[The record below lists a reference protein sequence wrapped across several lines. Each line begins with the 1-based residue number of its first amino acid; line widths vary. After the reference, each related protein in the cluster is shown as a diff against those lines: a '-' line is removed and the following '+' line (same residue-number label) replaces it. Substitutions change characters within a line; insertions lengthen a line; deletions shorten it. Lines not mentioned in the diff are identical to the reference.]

1 MRELTIADVRAAVR
15 GGAVFAAGGGGWVD
29 HGLEIGGAAVGVGR
43 PKLVSVDEL
52 PDDAIIV
59 TCTAIGAPAGN
70 DWEMWGI
77 DYIKAVQL
85 LMDNYEGKV
94 VGVMT
99 PQNGMSSTINGWL
112 PAAALGLVVVD
123 ATGDIRAHPTGKM
136 GSMGLAARTDYETI
150 QVVVGGRRDTGS
162 YLELVVK
169 GTPAKTS
176 NILRTASDM
185 SGGFI
190 ASARHPIPAS
200 YVKEHGAI
208 GGVSIALDLGYAMIE
223 AESEGAEAIM
233 NTVAEKTKGS
243 YIGRGTVLKKDVHYS
258 GAFDIGTITM
268 DDGTGKPLVL
278 HVMNEYMAVD
288 DQDGNRL
295 TTYPDVITTF
305 DTASGLP
312 VSVGGV
318 KEGMEIAL
326 LVISKHDVPLSSSVK
341 DPTVYPEVEKALG
354 IPLAEYGLKDL

>member
-15 GGAVFAAGGGGWVD
+15 GGSVFASGGGGWVD
-29 HGLEIGGAAVGVGR
+29 HGLEIGGAAVGIGR

-52 PDDAIIV
+52 PDDAIII
-59 TCTAIGAPAGN
+59 TTTAIGAPAGRE
-70 DWEMWGI
+70 WEMWGV

-136 GSMGLAARTDYETI
+136 GSMGLASRTDYETI

-190 ASARHPIPAS
+190 ASARHPLPAS
-200 YVKEHGAI
+200 YIKEHAAI
-208 GGVSIALDLGYAMIE
+208 GGISIALDLGYAMLE
-223 AESEGAEAIM
+223 AEAQGPEAVM
-233 NTVAEKTKGS
+233 EAVSRKTQGR
-243 YIGRGTVLKKDVHYS
+243 YIGRGQVLKKDVHYS

-268 DDGTGKPLVL
+268 EDGGGNELTL

-288 DQDGNRL
+288 DQEGQRL

-305 DTASGLP
+305 EAATGLP

-326 LVISKHDVPLSSSVK
+326 FAIDKQYVPLSSSVK
-341 DPTVYPEVEKALG
+341 DHSVYPEVEQALG
-354 IPLAEYGLKDL
+354 IPLAVYGLKGI

>member
-1 MRELTIADVRAAVR
+1 MRELTIKDVQAAVR
-15 GGAVFAAGGGGWVD
+15 GGAVFASGGGGWVD
-29 HGLEIGGAAVGVGR
+29 HGLEIGGAAVGIGR

-59 TCTAIGAPAGN
+59 TATAIGAPAGN
-70 DWEMWGI
+70 EWEMWGV

-85 LMDNYEGKV
+85 LMDNFDGKV
-94 VGVMT
+94 VGIMT

-136 GSMGLAARTDYETI
+136 GSMGLASRTDYETI

-200 YVKEHGAI
+200 YVKEHAAI
-208 GGVSIALDLGYAMIE
+208 GGITLALELGYAMIE
-223 AESEGAEAIM
+223 AEAQGAEAIM
-233 NTVAEKTKGS
+233 DTVCKKTNGR
-243 YIGRGTVLKKDVHYS
+243 IVGRGKVLKKDVHYS

-268 DDGTGKPLVL
+268 EDGQGGQLTL

-288 DQDGNRL
+288 DAEGNRL

-305 DTASGLP
+305 EAATGLP
-312 VSVGGV
+312 ISVGGV
-318 KEGMEIAL
+318 QEGMELAL
-326 LVISKHDVPLSSSVK
+326 FAIDKQFVPLSSSVK

-354 IPLAEYGLKDL
+354 IPLAEYGLKGI